1 MNIVDIGPNLASV
14 QRLEAFYARMKRRQT
29 ILIRRSLHW
38 SVRRDSERAAE
49 LIVLYE
55 RRARQ
60 LAQEYMKS

>member
-14 QRLEAFYARMKRRQT
+14 RCLEAFYARMKRRQM

-38 SVRRDSERAAE
+38 SVRRDPQRATE

-55 RRARQ
+55 QRARQ